1 MKTMTLLTAL
11 GIMVC
16 CLFPIHTEC
25 SKKWKVTVKD
35 FQFVPYNL
43 THVKAGD
50 TIQWVWEGGYHT
62 TTSGSIPLDADPW
75 HGVISEDSNS
85 FFYVPRQNGS
95 YEYYSLPDTA
105 KGMNGR
111 FTVYGATGID
121 ASATTGDIQ
130 VFPNPCRDYFKVR
143 CDNNL
148 LLKEIQVYDLNG
160 NLVGQFAGRNR
171 LLSGV
176 ITIPAGD
183 LPHGLLI
190 LKIVDSSGPGSAFR
204 VIHE

>member
-1 MKTMTLLTAL
+1 MKAINLTPLLVFIIL
-11 GIMVC
+11 
-16 CLFPIHTEC
+16 CLFPHTTES

-75 HGVISEDSNS
+75 HSVISEDSSS

-121 ASATTGDIQ
+121 GSAKTGDIQ
-130 VFPNPCRDYFKVR
+130 VFPNPCRDYFKIR
-143 CDNNL
+143 CDHSVTV
-148 LLKEIQVYDLNG
+148 KEIFVYDLNG
-160 NLVGQFAGRNR
+160 NRVGQFAGNNR
-171 LLSGV
+171 LLSGG
-176 ITIPAGD
+176 ITIPAVD

-190 LKIVDSSGPGSAFR
+190 LNIVDGSGKHSAVR